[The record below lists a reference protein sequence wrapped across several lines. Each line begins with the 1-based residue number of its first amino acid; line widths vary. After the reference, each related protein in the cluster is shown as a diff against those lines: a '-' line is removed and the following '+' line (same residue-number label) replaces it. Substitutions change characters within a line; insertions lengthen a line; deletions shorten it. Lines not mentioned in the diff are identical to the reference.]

1 MIEEYDNKMIQSFE
15 YETTAIS
22 NKNII
27 GTCELGKATIQM
39 LNDTNE
45 YSALKNQWIKTK
57 FGSFYVYDVKPVQE
71 KVNIKLS
78 CYDIKYKLD
87 SDYDSSLYLW
97 PMTLKEWRN
106 AIYENC
112 NVLFIDDDFP
122 NSDLVLEAEPYVGT
136 NKKNRDVLC
145 LIAQAGASWIETD
158 ENDKFCFK
166 WFTNNKFVVKDW
178 DSLTSEKNKT
188 NKVNLVVLGRGNIE
202 DIVYYPKTK
211 PENPVEFKIDNNYI
225 IDPQDT
231 TTTEDLRETTIIPIY
246 NQVKDLE
253 FVVFKMTSKLID
265 NKLSIKLGDI
275 VQYTDIYGNELE
287 SFVMTRKISYLGG
300 DIDDNENYQITL
312 SAEAINETNTDLSKG
327 TNVIQVINETSAKV
341 DKNAKLIEL
350 VNSEVNENSSEISKI
365 KQRTGSVEISI
376 EKATTEINKTNE
388 NIENNY
394 FDKKSVESLV
404 ANAESGITNTFSEA
418 GGNNIFRNTNFSAT
432 DVLEENQLFE
442 FWYGNV
448 VRKQNTNAAN
458 GYSIMLQNNTLYQ
471 EETIANGKYT
481 ISFYYK
487 ILNSLANVKV
497 AINDKEYELKNTNS
511 VELFQTGVDDIDPIN
526 ILDNHITLSFIS
538 DTDNAAE
545 IYDIMGNAG
554 SVKLAYSQNQNETVT
569 DTVNIGKGIS
579 ITSSNSKVKLIAN
592 HNEICIKNTQTN
604 EKPFNFNE
612 NGGEAKNMVVKNEFQ
627 HSNLLDKKVDEQ
639 VWTIWNPLG

>member
-122 NSDLVLEAEPYVGT
+122 NSDLVLEAEPYIGT
-136 NKKNRDVLC
+136 NKKNRDVLR

-188 NKVNLVVLGRGNIE
+188 SKVNLVVLGRGDIE

-275 VQYTDIYGNELE
+275 VQYTDIYGNKLE

-365 KQRTGSVEISI
+365 KQRTDSVEISI

-432 DVLEENQLFE
+432 DVLEEGQLFE

-448 VRKQNTNAAN
+448 VRKQNTDAAN

-604 EKPFNFNE
+604 KKPFNFNE
-612 NGGEAKNMVVKNEFQ
+612 NGGEAENMVVKDEFQ

>member
-106 AIYENC
+106 AIYGNC

-122 NSDLVLEAEPYVGT
+122 NSDLILEAEPYVGT

-327 TNVIQVINETSAKV
+327 TNVIQAINETSAKV

-376 EKATTEINKTNE
+376 EKAITEINKTNE

-404 ANAESGITNTFSEA
+404 ANAETGITNTFSEA

-432 DVLEENQLFE
+432 DVLEEGQLFE

-448 VRKQNTNAAN
+448 VRKQNTDASN

-612 NGGEAKNMVVKNEFQ
+612 NGGEAKNMVVKDEFQ

>member
-122 NSDLVLEAEPYVGT
+122 NSDLILEAEPYIGI

-166 WFTNNKFVVKDW
+166 WFTSNKFVVKDW

-188 NKVNLVVLGRGNIE
+188 NKVNLVVLGRGDIE

-365 KQRTGSVEISI
+365 KQRTDSVEISI

-404 ANAESGITNTFSEA
+404 ANAENGITNTFSEA

-432 DVLEENQLFE
+432 DVLEEGQLFE

-448 VRKQNTNAAN
+448 VRKQNTDASN

-612 NGGEAKNMVVKNEFQ
+612 TGGEAKNMVVKDEFQ
-627 HSNLLDKKVDEQ
+627 HSNLLDKKVDDQ

>member
-122 NSDLVLEAEPYVGT
+122 NSDLILEAEPYVGT

-300 DIDDNENYQITL
+300 DINDNENYQITL
-312 SAEAINETNTDLSKG
+312 SAETINETNTDLSKG

-350 VNSEVNENSSEISKI
+350 VNSEANENSSEISKI
-365 KQRTGSVEISI
+365 KQRTNSVEISI

>member
-122 NSDLVLEAEPYVGT
+122 NSDLILEEEPYIGT

-145 LIAQAGASWIETD
+145 LIAQAAASWIETD

-188 NKVNLVVLGRGNIE
+188 SKVNLVVLGRGDIE

-365 KQRTGSVEISI
+365 KQRTDSVEISI

-394 FDKKSVESLV
+394 FDKKSVEILV

-432 DVLEENQLFE
+432 DVLEEGQLFE

-448 VRKQNTNAAN
+448 VRKQNTDAAN

-612 NGGEAKNMVVKNEFQ
+612 NGGEAKNMVVKDEFQ
-627 HSNLLDKKVDEQ
+627 HSNLLDKKVDDQ

>member
-45 YSALKNQWIKTK
+45 YSTLKNQWIKTK

-122 NSDLVLEAEPYVGT
+122 NSDLILEEEPYIGT

-145 LIAQAGASWIETD
+145 LIAQAAASWIETD

-188 NKVNLVVLGRGNIE
+188 SKVNLVVLGRGDIE

-365 KQRTGSVEISI
+365 KQRTDSVEISI
-376 EKATTEINKTNE
+376 DKATTEINKTNE

-394 FDKKSVESLV
+394 FDKKSVEILV

-432 DVLEENQLFE
+432 DVLEEGQFFE

-448 VRKQNTNAAN
+448 VRKQNTDAAN

-612 NGGEAKNMVVKNEFQ
+612 NGGEAKNMVVKDEFQ
-627 HSNLLDKKVDEQ
+627 HSNLLDKEVDEQ

>member
-404 ANAESGITNTFSEA
+404 ANAKSGITNTFSEA

-612 NGGEAKNMVVKNEFQ
+612 NGGEAKNMVVKDEFQ

>member
-97 PMTLKEWRN
+97 PMALKEWRN

-612 NGGEAKNMVVKNEFQ
+612 NGGEAKNMVVKDEFQ

>member
-122 NSDLVLEAEPYVGT
+122 NSDLILEEEPYIGT

-145 LIAQAGASWIETD
+145 LIAQAAASWIETD

-188 NKVNLVVLGRGNIE
+188 SKVNLVVLGRGDIE

-365 KQRTGSVEISI
+365 KQRTDSVEISI

-394 FDKKSVESLV
+394 FDKKSVEILI

-432 DVLEENQLFE
+432 DVLEEGQLFE

-448 VRKQNTNAAN
+448 VRKQNTDAAN

-612 NGGEAKNMVVKNEFQ
+612 NGGEAKNMVVKDEFQ
-627 HSNLLDKKVDEQ
+627 HSNLLDKKVDDQ

>member
-106 AIYENC
+106 AIYGNC

-122 NSDLVLEAEPYVGT
+122 NSDLILEAEPYVGT

-312 SAEAINETNTDLSKG
+312 SAESINETNTDLSKG

-365 KQRTGSVEISI
+365 KQRTNSVEISI

-458 GYSIMLQNNTLYQ
+458 GYSIILQNNTLYQ

-487 ILNSLANVKV
+487 ILNSLANVKI

-612 NGGEAKNMVVKNEFQ
+612 NGGEAKNMVVKDEFQ
-627 HSNLLDKKVDEQ
+627 HSNLLDKKVDDQ

>member
-106 AIYENC
+106 AIYGNC

-122 NSDLVLEAEPYVGT
+122 NSDLILEAEPYVGT

-327 TNVIQVINETSAKV
+327 TNVIQAINETSAKV

-404 ANAESGITNTFSEA
+404 ANAATGITNTFSEA

-448 VRKQNTNAAN
+448 VRKQNTDAAN

-511 VELFQTGVDDIDPIN
+511 VALFQTGVDDIDPIN

-612 NGGEAKNMVVKNEFQ
+612 NGGEAKNMVVKDEFQ

>member
-612 NGGEAKNMVVKNEFQ
+612 NGGEAKNMVVKDEFQ

>member
-122 NSDLVLEAEPYVGT
+122 NSDLILEEEPYIGT

-145 LIAQAGASWIETD
+145 LIAQAAASWIETD

-188 NKVNLVVLGRGNIE
+188 SKVNLIVLGRGDIE

-365 KQRTGSVEISI
+365 KQRTDSVEISI

-394 FDKKSVESLV
+394 FDKKSVEILV

-432 DVLEENQLFE
+432 DVLEEGQLFE

-448 VRKQNTNAAN
+448 VRKQNTDAAN

-612 NGGEAKNMVVKNEFQ
+612 NGGEAKNMVVKDEFQ
-627 HSNLLDKKVDEQ
+627 HSNLLDKEVDEQ

>member
-106 AIYENC
+106 AIYGNC

-122 NSDLVLEAEPYVGT
+122 NSDLILEAEPYVGT

-312 SAEAINETNTDLSKG
+312 SAETINETNTDLSKG

-365 KQRTGSVEISI
+365 KQRTNSVEISI

>member
-122 NSDLVLEAEPYVGT
+122 NSDLVLEAEPYIGT

-188 NKVNLVVLGRGNIE
+188 SKVNLVVLGRGNIE

-327 TNVIQVINETSAKV
+327 TNVIQAINETSAKV

-365 KQRTGSVEISI
+365 KQRTDSVEISI

-432 DVLEENQLFE
+432 DVLEEGQLFE

-448 VRKQNTNAAN
+448 VRKQNTDAAN

-487 ILNSLANVKV
+487 ILNSLANVKI

-511 VELFQTGVDDIDPIN
+511 IELFQTGVDDIDPIN

-612 NGGEAKNMVVKNEFQ
+612 NGGEAKNMVVKDEFQ

>member
-106 AIYENC
+106 AIYGNC

-122 NSDLVLEAEPYVGT
+122 NSDLILEAEPYVGT

-312 SAEAINETNTDLSKG
+312 SAETINETNTDLSKG

-365 KQRTGSVEISI
+365 KQRTNSVEISI

-511 VELFQTGVDDIDPIN
+511 VALFQTGVDDIDPIN

>member
-122 NSDLVLEAEPYVGT
+122 NSDLILEEEPYIGT

-145 LIAQAGASWIETD
+145 LIAQAAASWIETD

-188 NKVNLVVLGRGNIE
+188 SKVNLVVLGRGDIE

-365 KQRTGSVEISI
+365 KQRTDSVEISI

-404 ANAESGITNTFSEA
+404 ANAENGITNTFSEA

-432 DVLEENQLFE
+432 DVLEEGQLFE

-448 VRKQNTNAAN
+448 IRKQNTDAAN

-612 NGGEAKNMVVKNEFQ
+612 NGGEAKNMVVKDEFQ
-627 HSNLLDKKVDEQ
+627 HSNLLDKKVDDQ

>member
-106 AIYENC
+106 AIYGNC

-122 NSDLVLEAEPYVGT
+122 NSDLILEAEPYVGT

-312 SAEAINETNTDLSKG
+312 SAETINETNTDLSKG

-365 KQRTGSVEISI
+365 KQRTNSVEISI

-448 VRKQNTNAAN
+448 VRKQNTDAAN

-511 VELFQTGVDDIDPIN
+511 VALFQTGVDDIDPIN

>member
-122 NSDLVLEAEPYVGT
+122 NSDLILEEEPYIGT

-145 LIAQAGASWIETD
+145 LIAQAAASWIETD

-188 NKVNLVVLGRGNIE
+188 SKVNLVVLGRGDIE

-275 VQYTDIYGNELE
+275 VQYTDIDGNELE

-365 KQRTGSVEISI
+365 KQRTDSVEISI

-394 FDKKSVESLV
+394 FDKKSVEILI

-432 DVLEENQLFE
+432 DVLEEGQLFE

-448 VRKQNTNAAN
+448 VRKQNTDAAN

-612 NGGEAKNMVVKNEFQ
+612 NGGEAKNMVVKDEFQ
-627 HSNLLDKKVDEQ
+627 HSNLLDKKVDDQ

>member
-122 NSDLVLEAEPYVGT
+122 NSDLILEAEPYIGT

-188 NKVNLVVLGRGNIE
+188 SKVNLVVLGRGDIE

-300 DIDDNENYQITL
+300 DIDDDENYQITL

-365 KQRTGSVEISI
+365 KQRTDSVEISI

-388 NIENNY
+388 NIETNY
-394 FDKKSVESLV
+394 FDKKSVEILV

-432 DVLEENQLFE
+432 DVLEEGQLFE

-448 VRKQNTNAAN
+448 VRKQNTDAAN

-612 NGGEAKNMVVKNEFQ
+612 NGGEAKNMVVKDEFQ

>member
-122 NSDLVLEAEPYVGT
+122 NSDLILEAEPYVGT

-188 NKVNLVVLGRGNIE
+188 NQVNLVVLGRGNIE

-312 SAEAINETNTDLSKG
+312 SAETINETNTDLSKG

-365 KQRTGSVEISI
+365 KQRTNSVEISI

-592 HNEICIKNTQTN
+592 HNEICIENTQTN

>member
-404 ANAESGITNTFSEA
+404 ANAETGITNTFSEA

-448 VRKQNTNAAN
+448 VRKQNTDAAN

-612 NGGEAKNMVVKNEFQ
+612 NGGEAKNMVVKDEFQ

>member
-97 PMTLKEWRN
+97 PMILKEWRN

-612 NGGEAKNMVVKNEFQ
+612 NGGEAKNMVVKDEFQ

>member
-57 FGSFYVYDVKPVQE
+57 FGLFYVYDVKPVQE

-612 NGGEAKNMVVKNEFQ
+612 NGGEAKNMVVKDEFQ

>member
-612 NGGEAKNMVVKNEFQ
+612 NGGEAKNMVVKDEFQ

-639 VWTIWNPLG
+639 VWTIWNLLG

>member
-122 NSDLVLEAEPYVGT
+122 NSDLILEAEPYVGT

-145 LIAQAGASWIETD
+145 IIAQAGASWIETD

-327 TNVIQVINETSAKV
+327 TNVIQAINETSAKV

-448 VRKQNTNAAN
+448 VRKQNTDAAN

-511 VELFQTGVDDIDPIN
+511 VALFQTGVDDIDPIN

-579 ITSSNSKVKLIAN
+579 ITSSNSNVKLIAN

>member
-312 SAEAINETNTDLSKG
+312 SAETINETNTDLSKG

-365 KQRTGSVEISI
+365 KQRTNSVEISI

>member
-122 NSDLVLEAEPYVGT
+122 NSDLVLEAEPYIGT
-136 NKKNRDVLC
+136 NKKNRDVLR

-188 NKVNLVVLGRGNIE
+188 SKVNLVVLGRGDIE

-365 KQRTGSVEISI
+365 KQRTDSVEISI

-432 DVLEENQLFE
+432 DVLEEGQLFE

-448 VRKQNTNAAN
+448 VRKQNTDAAN

-538 DTDNAAE
+538 DSDNAAE

-612 NGGEAKNMVVKNEFQ
+612 NGGEAKNMVVKDEFQ

>member
-122 NSDLVLEAEPYVGT
+122 NSDLILDAEPYIGT

-188 NKVNLVVLGRGNIE
+188 SKVNLVVLGRGDIE

-350 VNSEVNENSSEISKI
+350 VNSEVKENSSEISKI
-365 KQRTGSVEISI
+365 KQRTDSVEISI

-432 DVLEENQLFE
+432 DVLEEGQLFE

-471 EETIANGKYT
+471 EESIANGKYT

-579 ITSSNSKVKLIAN
+579 ITSSNSRVKLIAN

-612 NGGEAKNMVVKNEFQ
+612 NGGEAKNMVVKDEFQ

>member
-448 VRKQNTNAAN
+448 VRKQNTHAAN

-511 VELFQTGVDDIDPIN
+511 IELFQTGVDDIDPIN

-612 NGGEAKNMVVKNEFQ
+612 NGGEAKNMVVKDEFQ

>member
-122 NSDLVLEAEPYVGT
+122 NSDLILEAEPYVGT

-300 DIDDNENYQITL
+300 DINDNENYQITL
-312 SAEAINETNTDLSKG
+312 SAETINETNTDLSKG
-327 TNVIQVINETSAKV
+327 TNVIQAINETSAKV

-448 VRKQNTNAAN
+448 VRKQNTDAAN

-592 HNEICIKNTQTN
+592 QNEICIKNTQTN

>member
-122 NSDLVLEAEPYVGT
+122 NSDLILEAEPYVGT

-145 LIAQAGASWIETD
+145 IIAQAGASWIETD

-327 TNVIQVINETSAKV
+327 TNVIQAINETSAKV

-404 ANAESGITNTFSEA
+404 ANAESGIINTFSEA

-448 VRKQNTNAAN
+448 VRKQNTDAAN

-511 VELFQTGVDDIDPIN
+511 VALFQTGVDDIDPIN

-612 NGGEAKNMVVKNEFQ
+612 NGGEAKNMVVKDEFQ

>member
-122 NSDLVLEAEPYVGT
+122 NSDLILEAEPYIGT

-166 WFTNNKFVVKDW
+166 WFTSNKFVVKDW

-365 KQRTGSVEISI
+365 KQRTDSVEISI

-432 DVLEENQLFE
+432 DVLEEGQLFE

-448 VRKQNTNAAN
+448 VRKQNTDAAN

-612 NGGEAKNMVVKNEFQ
+612 NGGEAKNMVVKDEFQ

>member
-122 NSDLVLEAEPYVGT
+122 NSDLILEAEPYVGT

-312 SAEAINETNTDLSKG
+312 SAETINETNTDLSKG
-327 TNVIQVINETSAKV
+327 TNVIQAINETSAKV

-365 KQRTGSVEISI
+365 KQRTNSVEISI

>member
-87 SDYDSSLYLW
+87 SDYDSNLYLW

-122 NSDLVLEAEPYVGT
+122 NSDLILEEEPYIGT

-145 LIAQAGASWIETD
+145 LIAQAAASWIETD

-188 NKVNLVVLGRGNIE
+188 SKVNLVVLGRGNIE

-365 KQRTGSVEISI
+365 KQRTDSVEISI

-404 ANAESGITNTFSEA
+404 ANAENGITNTFSEA

-432 DVLEENQLFE
+432 DVLEEGQLFE

-448 VRKQNTNAAN
+448 VRKQNTDASN

-612 NGGEAKNMVVKNEFQ
+612 NGGEAKNMVVKDEFQ

>member
-122 NSDLVLEAEPYVGT
+122 NSDLILEAEPYVGT

-300 DIDDNENYQITL
+300 DINDNENYQITL
-312 SAEAINETNTDLSKG
+312 SAETINETNTDLSKG
-327 TNVIQVINETSAKV
+327 TNVIQAINETSAKV

-448 VRKQNTNAAN
+448 VRKQNTDAAN

-639 VWTIWNPLG
+639 VWTIWNPL

>member
-122 NSDLVLEAEPYVGT
+122 NSDLILEAEPYIGT

-188 NKVNLVVLGRGNIE
+188 SKVNLVVLGRGNIE

-327 TNVIQVINETSAKV
+327 TNVIQAINETSAKV

-404 ANAESGITNTFSEA
+404 ANAETGITNTFSEA

-448 VRKQNTNAAN
+448 VRKQNTDAAN

-511 VELFQTGVDDIDPIN
+511 VALFQTGVDDIDPIN

-579 ITSSNSKVKLIAN
+579 ITSSNSNVKLIAN

>member
-45 YSALKNQWIKTK
+45 YSSLKNQWIKTK

-122 NSDLVLEAEPYVGT
+122 NSDLILEAEPYVGT

-327 TNVIQVINETSAKV
+327 TNVIQAINETSAKV

-404 ANAESGITNTFSEA
+404 ANAETGITNTFSEA

-448 VRKQNTNAAN
+448 VRKQNTDAAN

-511 VELFQTGVDDIDPIN
+511 VALFQTGVDDIDPIN

-579 ITSSNSKVKLIAN
+579 ITSSNSNVKLIAN